1 MNNVLPPDDDT
12 KTVKFLLKENLA
24 TYKLNNKG
32 KKLKTLIIDENQYR
46 YNPTKPISN
55 KLKSKLEKKRQTN
68 EYRAYQIKE
77 LAATDT
83 VRKLAIRKRATIT
96 EEQSAFKAYANAY
109 TISNIHLKGLNGLTY
124 FPYQFE
130 RLNEYLEKHKGM
142 KLNATVKISVVNI
155 YEEMQDVI
163 VRTRSYT
170 IIDSDE
176 LQEALKN
183 MRSDIGA
190 RILDMALY
198 QSGLMVV
205 KVKEI
210 HMMYNKYNPTRAGK
224 NINLPKWISLK
235 KACINIKNIDE
246 KCFKYAIQCGYHKI
260 FEKSDPENFYHYK
273 KIEDGLGFDGINFP
287 ANNND
292 IDKFEEL
299 NHDVSVNVF
308 EVDEEQEQI
317 VIGRKLKNKDAKCHI
332 DLLRIDEDDIS
343 HYVYV
348 KDCSRLLNSQKS
360 KFRNKSYFCKYC
372 HTGFGTQEL
381 LNKHYEKGCME
392 VEGQQIEMPT
402 PDEKLKFKHHFKK
415 LRCPF
420 VIYADFEGLTEEL
433 KQPEDDEIKTY
444 KYQEHKPCGFMLNLV
459 NAVDNTNQEFLYR
472 GDDAVD
478 VFCKKIN
485 EIRDE
490 IKEKMQEKKEIEMT
504 DEDKKD
510 FETATHCFIC
520 GDKFKNSCKNE
531 KEAEKYKKV
540 RDHCH
545 FTGKYRGCA
554 HSICN
559 LNFCNRYFKIPVF
572 FHNMKNYDGHL
583 IIQNAEK
590 LSDKKKIDVIAQNS
604 EKFINIGFDSLSVK
618 DSFSFITA
626 SLDKLVSMTKY
637 DNTDEKERSK
647 WVLRDNWQSNF
658 RYSSKNDIIKTEKCL
673 DLLTEKG
680 VYPYDYMNAFDKFND
695 EQLPSKEQFYS
706 RLTEE
711 GITNDDYTKAKQIWK
726 HFDIKNMGEYH
737 DLYLKT
743 DVLLLTDVFEN
754 FRDMCLSYYGL
765 DPVYYYTLP
774 NFAFDAMLKLT
785 GIEIDL
791 VYNQEMFEM
800 IEAGLRGGMTQTTCK
815 KAEANNKYMGSD
827 YDKNKASSYINYLD
841 ANNLYG
847 LSMIQ
852 KLPYRS
858 LKWEDKI
865 TEDDI
870 INNENGRTGFIL
882 EVDLE
887 YPKELHDL
895 HNDYPLAPEVMNVKS
910 NMLSE
915 KQVEIY
921 KLINGSKEPKDEKTK
936 KLILNLNDKSK
947 YVVHIRTLQFYL
959 KHGLKLKKIHRAIK
973 FEQKEILKP
982 YIEFNTEKRKNAR
995 NDFEKDIFK
1004 LLNNAVFGKT
1014 MEDKRK
1020 HLDFEIVSDERR
1032 FMKCVNN
1039 PSFKHSHIINENLV
1053 GVEKQKP
1060 KLKLD
1065 KPIFIGMSILD
1076 LSKQHMYKFYYDVMK
1091 PKYGDNIRMVY
1102 TDTDSFV
1109 FHTKTDDIYQDLKE
1123 INDEM
1128 DFSGYD
1134 KNHKCYD
1141 ATNKKVLGK
1150 FKDECEGKITTG
1162 FIGLRPK
1169 CYAFKI
1175 HGDDKEYK
1183 KCKGTA
1189 KNTVKRKIRYDDY
1202 KKVLETNEVIYRSF
1216 NSIRSKNHKIF
1227 SINTTKVSLNSYENK
1242 RYWTTSVDSLAFG
1255 HFKTNELK
1263 NE

>member
-1 MNNVLPPDDDT
+1 
-12 KTVKFLLKENLA
+12 
-24 TYKLNNKG
+24 
-32 KKLKTLIIDENQYR
+32 
-46 YNPTKPISN
+46 
-55 KLKSKLEKKRQTN
+55 
-68 EYRAYQIKE
+68 
-77 LAATDT
+77 
-83 VRKLAIRKRATIT
+83 
-96 EEQSAFKAYANAY
+96 
-109 TISNIHLKGLNGLTY
+109 
-124 FPYQFE
+124 
-130 RLNEYLEKHKGM
+130 
-142 KLNATVKISVVNI
+142 
-155 YEEMQDVI
+155 
-163 VRTRSYT
+163 
-170 IIDSDE
+170 
-176 LQEALKN
+176 
-183 MRSDIGA
+183 
-190 RILDMALY
+190 
-198 QSGLMVV
+198 
-205 KVKEI
+205 
-210 HMMYNKYNPTRAGK
+210 
-224 NINLPKWISLK
+224 
-235 KACINIKNIDE
+235 
-246 KCFKYAIQCGYHKI
+246 
-260 FEKSDPENFYHYK
+260 
-273 KIEDGLGFDGINFP
+273 
-287 ANNND
+287 
-292 IDKFEEL
+292 
-299 NHDVSVNVF
+299 
-308 EVDEEQEQI
+308 
-317 VIGRKLKNKDAKCHI
+317 
-332 DLLRIDEDDIS
+332 
-343 HYVYV
+343 
-348 KDCSRLLNSQKS
+348 
-360 KFRNKSYFCKYC
+360 
-372 HTGFGTQEL
+372 
-381 LNKHYEKGCME
+381 
-392 VEGQQIEMPT
+392 
-402 PDEKLKFKHHFKK
+402 
-415 LRCPF
+415 
-420 VIYADFEGLTEEL
+420 
-433 KQPEDDEIKTY
+433 
-444 KYQEHKPCGFMLNLV
+444 
-459 NAVDNTNQEFLYR
+459 
-472 GDDAVD
+472 
-478 VFCKKIN
+478 
-485 EIRDE
+485 
-490 IKEKMQEKKEIEMT
+490 MQEKKEIEMT

-520 GDKFKNSCKNE
+520 GDKFKNSYKNE
-531 KEAEKYKKV
+531 KEAEKYKQV

-590 LSDKKKIDVIAQNS
+590 LSNKKKIDVIAQNS

-626 SLDKLVSMTKY
+626 SLEKLVSMTKY

-680 VYPYDYMNAFDKFND
+680 LYPYDYMNSFDKFND
-695 EQLPSKEQFYS
+695 EHLPSKEQFYS

-754 FRDMCLSYYGL
+754 FRDMCLSCYGL
-765 DPVYYYTLP
+765 DPVFYYTLP
-774 NFAFDAMLKLT
+774 NFAFDAMLKLA

-791 VYNQEMFEM
+791 VYNQEMYEM

-815 KAEANNKYMGSD
+815 KVEANNKYMGSD
-827 YDKNKASSYINYLD
+827 YDSSKESSYINYFD

-852 KLPYRS
+852 KLPYRN
-858 LKWEDKI
+858 LKWDDKI

-870 INNENGRTGFIL
+870 INYDNGRTGFIL

-887 YPKELHDL
+887 YPKELHEL
-895 HNDYPLAPEVMNVKS
+895 HNDYPLAPEVMNVKA

-921 KLINGSKEPKDEKTK
+921 KLINGSKEPKDEKTN
-936 KLILNLNDKSK
+936 KLILNLNDKNK

-959 KHGLKLKKIHRAIK
+959 KHGLKLKKVHRAIK

-995 NDFEKDIFK
+995 NDFKKDIFK

-1039 PSFKHSHIINENLV
+1039 PSFKHSHIINESLV

-1091 PKYGDNIRMVY
+1091 PKNGDNIRMVY

-1109 FHTKTDDIYQDLKE
+1109 FHTKTDDIY
-1123 INDEM
+1123 
-1128 DFSGYD
+1128 
-1134 KNHKCYD
+1134 
-1141 ATNKKVLGK
+1141 
-1150 FKDECEGKITTG
+1150 
-1162 FIGLRPK
+1162 
-1169 CYAFKI
+1169 
-1175 HGDDKEYK
+1175 
-1183 KCKGTA
+1183 
-1189 KNTVKRKIRYDDY
+1189 
-1202 KKVLETNEVIYRSF
+1202 
-1216 NSIRSKNHKIF
+1216 
-1227 SINTTKVSLNSYENK
+1227 
-1242 RYWTTSVDSLAFG
+1242 
-1255 HFKTNELK
+1255 
-1263 NE
+1263 